1 MGYIER
7 CQVAIELSRVSSSV
21 QQDTRVF
28 DSLCIPLRQLNRFKC
43 TVVPYIVRSFDVN
56 IHNQLVR
63 KESAGP
69 SRTFIFSGKEGPFV
83 YPSPKETVSQDQ
95 TYPSQSSKL
104 DLWLHRMV
112 TK

>member
-7 CQVAIELSRVSSSV
+7 CQDAIELSRVPSSV

-28 DSLCIPLRQLNRFKC
+28 YSLCITSRQLNRFKC

-56 IHNQLVR
+56 MHNQLLR

-69 SRTFIFSGKEGPFV
+69 SRTFMFSRKDGPFV
-83 YPSPKETVSQDQ
+83 YPRPEETLSKDQ

>member
-1 MGYIER
+1 MGCIER
-7 CQVAIELSRVSSSV
+7 CQDAVELSRVSSPV
-21 QQDTRVF
+21 QQNTRVF
-28 DSLCIPLRQLNRFKC
+28 DLFITSRQLNRFKC

-56 IHNQLVR
+56 MHNQLIR
-63 KESAGP
+63 KESTGP
-69 SRTFIFSGKEGPFV
+69 SRTIIFSRKDGPFV
-83 YPSPKETVSQDQ
+83 YPSAEKIVSKDQ